1 MALIFTKIAIALVV
15 AAILSLGFFPGNGL
29 RRGVLAIGIVVAAA
43 FVIHFVAPLK
53 NQATN
58 RSGHCCLSQR
68 KL

>member
-43 FVIHFVAPLK
+43 FVIHFVAP
-53 NQATN
+53 
-58 RSGHCCLSQR
+58 
-68 KL
+68 